1 MRAILGFAC
10 ALALALPAWAAPI
23 PEPQESAQGFKT
35 FDLPEVQK
43 GVFEFAFDAVALADR
58 IDCFTGIA
66 ADTPRMAADVAA
78 IVRFNDGG
86 TIDVRNGAIFAAEQK
101 LPYSAGKTYRV
112 RMVIDIPKKT
122 YSVFVTPAGGAEV
135 LLAKDYAFRSGQGS
149 VQSLAKLVLAG
160 YKGRDGTFVGPHRVS
175 GFSLKPAPTGA
186 R

>member
-122 YSVFVTPAGGAEV
+122 YSVFVAAAGGAEV
-135 LLAKDYAFRSGQGS
+135 VLAKDYAFRSGQGS

-160 YKGRDGTFVGPHRVS
+160 YKGRDGIFVGPHRIS
-175 GFSLKPAPTGA
+175 GISLKPAA
-186 R
+186 AQ